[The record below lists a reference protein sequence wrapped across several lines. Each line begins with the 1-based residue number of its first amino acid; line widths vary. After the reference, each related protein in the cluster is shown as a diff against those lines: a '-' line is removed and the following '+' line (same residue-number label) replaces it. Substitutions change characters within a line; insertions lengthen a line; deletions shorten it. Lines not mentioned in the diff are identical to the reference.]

1 MLNKINSIKKG
12 SIVKIKNEF
21 CSKEEIGMLFIVV
34 DDRDSRMLIA
44 PVSSKLLIPGT
55 ESVPTHMLLNN

>member
-1 MLNKINSIKKG
+1 MNSIKKG

-21 CSKEEIGMLFIVV
+21 CSKEEIG
-34 DDRDSRMLIA
+34 MLIA

>member
-1 MLNKINSIKKG
+1 MNSITKG
-12 SIVKIKNEF
+12 SIVKIKKKF
-21 CSKEEIGMLFIVV
+21 CQREEIGMLFIVV